1 MGGLSRRSVK
11 INEIRKSGIDPL
23 ILDAG
28 DLFFSTNKITRNNKE
43 SQLFRAGAIVEGYNR
58 IGCDAINVGH
68 YEMLNGLPFLKKM
81 SEKTDIPF
89 LSANLKDPVSKK
101 LLFDPY
107 RIIQKGSLKIGVVGV
122 TDKLPDTCKS
132 MFADDFIESGK
143 HYIDEVSKMSD
154 IVVILVNSDR
164 SKQSE
169 LPNQFE
175 DADFIVSSGSNNM
188 SRPNSPQ
195 KEDGPYFYSCGKQG
209 KYLLVLNLDINDS
222 SIPLVDVSSHE
233 KRLESIKKRFD
244 RLQKKNP
251 EKSLEEIYAKQDN
264 ILKLISQYQAEIV
277 ESETAIKSAVNS
289 LEYKTVAL
297 NKNVGEDS
305 ELLSFV
311 DESLLTCSLLKP
323 EVPTK
328 PAIVNKRINSKT
340 KKPKHNSHTGHR
352 H

>member
-11 INEIRKSGIDPL
+11 INEIRELGIDPL

-43 SQLFRAGAIVEGYNR
+43 SQLYRAGAIVEGYDR

-89 LSANLKDPVSKK
+89 LSANLKDPITKE
-101 LLFDPY
+101 LLFKPY
-107 RIIQKGSLKIGVVGV
+107 TIIEKGSLKIGVVGV
-122 TDKLPDTCKS
+122 TDKLPDTSKS
-132 MFADDFIESGK
+132 IIADDFIEAGK
-143 HYIDEVSKMSD
+143 RYIDEVSKMAD
-154 IVVILVNSDR
+154 IVVVLVNSDR
-164 SKQSE
+164 GKQSE

-195 KEDGPYFYSCGKQG
+195 KENGPYFYSCGKQG
-209 KYLLVLNLDINDS
+209 KYLLVLNLDIKDS
-222 SIPLVDVSSHE
+222 NIPVVDVSSHE
-233 KRLESIKKRFD
+233 KKLESIKKRFD
-244 RLQKKNP
+244 RLQKKDP

-264 ILKLISQYQAEIV
+264 ILKLINQYRADVV
-277 ESETAIKSAVNS
+277 ESEAAIKSAVNS
-289 LEYKTVAL
+289 LDFQTVAL

-311 DESLLTCSLLKP
+311 DESLLTCSSLKP
-323 EVPTK
+323 EIPTK
-328 PAIVNKRINSKT
+328 PAMVKKRKKSET
-340 KKPKHNSHTGHR
+340 KELNHDSHAGHNH
-352 H
+352 